1 MDTTPGSSLPQVNA
15 PKTTR
20 TFCKSPKCRKHET
33 FKITQ
38 YKAGKAS
45 IVAQGAPLQPSGTSA
60 LAHTGPASCK
70 QRGGVLQLLCG
81 ASLWCSAG
89 QTHSV
94 CRLNGRGGR
103 LAAALPPSLASLSFE
118 PPSLPAAWASDG
130 AAACGGTIAA
140 AADLVWPAPYG
151 SFVAAVSLRG
161 LSSCSSQ
168 STAESRRDVLCQPV
182 ARDDSCCAAADAA
195 PA

>member
-70 QRGGVLQLLCG
+70 QRGGVLQLLWCQ
-81 ASLWCSAG
+81 SLVQRWP
-89 QTHSV
+89 
-94 CRLNGRGGR
+94 N
-103 LAAALPPSLASLSFE
+103 ALCVPAERSGWTLGSSSPAIARISL
-118 PPSLPAAWASDG
+118 
-130 AAACGGTIAA
+130 
-140 AADLVWPAPYG
+140 
-151 SFVAAVSLRG
+151 LRA
-161 LSSCSSQ
+161 SQ
-168 STAESRRDVLCQPV
+168 SPSRLGQ
-182 ARDDSCCAAADAA
+182 
-195 PA
+195 

>member
-103 LAAALPPSLASLSFE
+103 LAAALPPSLASPCFE

-130 AAACGGTIAA
+130 AAACGGTVT

-151 SFVAAVSLRG
+151 PCAAAVRLRG
-161 LSSCSSQ
+161 LSSR
-168 STAESRRDVLCQPV
+168 STQLHSRVVTCCASPFP
-182 ARDDSCCAAADAA
+182 RDDSCCAAADADA